1 MGGMGGMMG
10 MGTGNGAGFSYSSL
24 KDGNLGDVDFNYA
37 SSMMLDEFPCKKVF
51 TGGVVVFQK
60 LITLKSFPYTQ

>member
-10 MGTGNGAGFSYSSL
+10 TGTGNGAGFSYSSL
-24 KDGNLGDVDFNYA
+24 KGGSLGDVDFNYA
-37 SSMMLDEFPCKKVF
+37 PSMMSDEFPCKKVF
-51 TGGVVVFQK
+51 TGGVVVFHK